1 MLFIAYHGNP
11 KSQTSGDLFMVFS
24 LTIQHFI
31 KTHYLLIHNYGYFA
45 VFFLIMLE
53 DFGIPSPGEIIL
65 ITVSLIAAEGGLN
78 IILALSLAWCG
89 AVIGDSIGF
98 VIGYFGAERLLMRY
112 GSKFGLTP
120 KRYAMVT
127 VFFNRYGGGF
137 VLIARFIE
145 GARQLNG
152 IIAGG
157 MGMKWKRFLLYNSV
171 GAALWIMFWGY
182 GSYVLGDRFFKLI
195 SVVMAQSFSYYG
207 LITILVALFVII
219 FFWLSWNKK
228 KKK

>member
-1 MLFIAYHGNP
+1 
-11 KSQTSGDLFMVFS
+11 MVFT

-31 KTHYLLIHNYGYFA
+31 KTHYILIHHYGYFA

-98 VIGYFGAERLLMRY
+98 IIGYFGAERLLIRY

-120 KRYAMVT
+120 RRYAAVT
-127 VFFNRYGGGF
+127 KFFNRYGGGF
-137 VLIARFIE
+137 VLVARFVE

-157 MGMKWKRFLLYNSV
+157 VGMKWKRFFIYNAA
-171 GAALWIMFWGY
+171 GAALWVLFWGY

-195 SVVMAQSFSYYG
+195 SIVMARSFNYYG
-207 LITILVALFVII
+207 LAVMSSALIIII
-219 FFWLSWNKK
+219 FLWLFWNKRK
-228 KKK
+228 KD

>member
-1 MLFIAYHGNP
+1 
-11 KSQTSGDLFMVFS
+11 MVFT

-31 KTHYLLIHNYGYFA
+31 QTHYILIHHYGYLA

-89 AVIGDSIGF
+89 AVIGDSIGY
-98 VIGYFGAERLLMRY
+98 VIGYFGAERLLIRY
-112 GSKFGLTP
+112 GGKFGLTP
-120 KRYAMVT
+120 GRYAKVT
-127 VFFNRYGGGF
+127 IFFNRYGGGF

-152 IIAGG
+152 IIAGSV
-157 MGMKWKRFLLYNSV
+157 GMKWKRFFLYNSA
-171 GAALWIMFWGY
+171 GAALWILFWGY
-182 GSYVLGDRFFKLI
+182 GSYLLGDRFFKLI

-207 LITILVALFVII
+207 LIVII
-219 FFWLSWNKK
+219 ALLLIVIFSWRLWNKK
-228 KKK
+228 KKKV